1 MSDTRKDRLVT
12 LSVPAHTR
20 APPQRGALPFPMSE
34 KTHDIRPG
42 QSIELL
48 KALHI
53 LTRDGKMNQD
63 SRRKLKQVYH
73 LFQFIEPLLKDVQDQ
88 RGAVTLADHG
98 AGKSYLGFILYDL
111 FFKDQPEALKNGSH
125 IYGIETREELVKSS
139 EDLAKRLGFGGMSF
153 LNLSV
158 AESITSDKLPASIDV
173 VTALHACNTA
183 TDDAIHFALEKKAKY
198 IVVVPCCQAEV
209 ASVLRKN
216 KAKALADPLAEIW
229 RHPLHTREFGS
240 QITNVL
246 RCLQLEAHGY
256 QVSVTEL
263 VGWEHSMKNE
273 LIIAQYKNLPTRKPA
288 QRLTEMLDRIG
299 LQELKD
305 RFFLPQ
311 AA

>member
-1 MSDTRKDRLVT
+1 MSSNYEV
-12 LSVPAHTR
+12 
-20 APPQRGALPFPMSE
+20 
-34 KTHDIRPG
+34 RPG

-48 KALHI
+48 KELHI

-73 LFQFIEPLLKDVQDQ
+73 LFQFIEPLLREVKDAK
-88 RGAVTLADHG
+88 GAVSVVDHG

-111 FFKDQPEALKNGSH
+111 FFKDLKDDSH
-125 IYGIETREELVKSS
+125 IFGIETREELVTSS
-139 EDLAKRLGFGGMSF
+139 QALATRLGFPGMSF

-158 AESITSDKLPASIDV
+158 ADSITSAALPETIDV

-183 TDDAIHFALEKKAKY
+183 TDDAIRFALAKQAQH
-198 IVVVPCCQAEV
+198 IVLVPCCQAEV
-209 ASVLRKN
+209 ASVLRKH
-216 KAKALADPLAEIW
+216 KGRLLAGNPMTEIW

-240 QITNVL
+240 QLTNVL

-273 LIIAQYKNLPTRKPA
+273 LIIAQYKDLPRRRPA
-288 QRLTEMLDRIG
+288 ERLKQVLESVG
-299 LQELKD
+299 LEELGE
-305 RFFLPQ
+305 RFFTP
-311 AA
+311 A

>member
-1 MSDTRKDRLVT
+1 MSD
-12 LSVPAHTR
+12 
-20 APPQRGALPFPMSE
+20 

-73 LFQFIEPLLKDVQDQ
+73 LFQFIEPLLKDVQQQ

-111 FFKDQPEALKNGSH
+111 FFKEQPEVLKNGSH

-139 EDLAKRLGFGGMSF
+139 EELATRLGFDGMSF

-158 AESITSDKLPASIDV
+158 AESITSDKLPATIDV

-273 LIIAQYKNLPTRKPA
+273 LIIAQYKDLPRRKPA
-288 QRLTEMLDRIG
+288 ERLTEMLDRIG

-305 RFFLPQ
+305 RFFLPE

>member
-1 MSDTRKDRLVT
+1 
-12 LSVPAHTR
+12 
-20 APPQRGALPFPMSE
+20 MSE

-111 FFKDQPEALKNGSH
+111 FFKGQPEALKNGSH

-288 QRLTEMLDRIG
+288 QRLTEMLERIG